1 MKKITMNTSQKS
13 FDHSVY
19 TSIDR
24 APQSTQP
31 GELMPTQPIEFYHP
45 AWLKNGDSPAEIILS
60 TAILVSAIAKLITA
74 SRTPKKW

>member
-1 MKKITMNTSQKS
+1 MKINQSCL
-13 FDHSVY
+13 
-19 TSIDR
+19 DR

-31 GELMPTQPIEFYHP
+31 IELYHP
-45 AWLKNGDSPAEIILS
+45 SWLKNGDSPAEIILS

>member
-1 MKKITMNTSQKS
+1 MNTNQSCL
-13 FDHSVY
+13 
-19 TSIDR
+19 DR

-31 GELMPTQPIEFYHP
+31 IELCHP

-74 SRTPKKW
+74 SRTAKKW

>member
-1 MKKITMNTSQKS
+1 MDTNQTP
-13 FDHSVY
+13 F
-19 TSIDR
+19 DR

-31 GELMPTQPIEFYHP
+31 GQMMSTQPIELCHP

-74 SRTPKKW
+74 SRTAKKW